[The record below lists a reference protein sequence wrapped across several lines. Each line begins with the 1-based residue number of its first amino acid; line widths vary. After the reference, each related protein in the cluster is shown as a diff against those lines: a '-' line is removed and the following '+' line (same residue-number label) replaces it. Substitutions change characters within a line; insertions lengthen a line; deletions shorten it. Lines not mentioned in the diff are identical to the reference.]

1 LEYFERRS
9 DLKLAQNPNDAFTW
23 NDPDEDDVDAGS
35 RGNREEDDDAE
46 DDEDD
51 GATTVVGVA
60 SAFHPCQSLLLTY
73 RWIHIP
79 MMSVWGGSGVS
90 IDAYLAIFTQFFI
103 KLGTCDSNSS
113 RRHVDEKIS
122 P

>member
-73 RWIHIP
+73 R
-79 MMSVWGGSGVS
+79 
-90 IDAYLAIFTQFFI
+90 
-103 KLGTCDSNSS
+103 
-113 RRHVDEKIS
+113 
-122 P
+122 